1 MFVCLKNAF
10 PEEGKWVSHHLGFC
24 LKGLMVT
31 ASSRSILGTEQ
42 AVLLPQA
49 NLNTVPAEN

>member
-10 PEEGKWVSHHLGFC
+10 PEEGKWISHHLGFC